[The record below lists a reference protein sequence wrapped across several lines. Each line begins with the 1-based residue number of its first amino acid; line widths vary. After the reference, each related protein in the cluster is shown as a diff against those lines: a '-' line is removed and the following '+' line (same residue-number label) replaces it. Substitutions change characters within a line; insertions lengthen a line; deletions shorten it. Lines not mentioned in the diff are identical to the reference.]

1 MRERLERETRR
12 GRSRSSKRSVSSGG
26 RSLSADNEGARSK
39 SRDIRGREDTRGANI
54 IKVTPRKSASLSA
67 VSRSVSPVGRVG
79 EAATERSELLPDEV
93 MSNAGG
99 CVEKGAMSAGR
110 RSRSPIRKS
119 GGERPATTESE
130 SEEVDRR
137 LEAFVTVCKSAT
149 GVAQRE
155 AEVVFESLGLSAG
168 GTKEEEMTD
177 VTDCE
182 SERPVKS
189 KGVRKGVESA
199 IEKMKHLGDKWRDKG
214 DLRNENG
221 SDRTDKEDMMDS
233 EQGVK
238 AKWGMPRALNHGQ
251 AEYYTNEI
259 LSEVDEGDEENVR
272 VTDEEMAE
280 VGVRETVVEVDAGD
294 MRVVGVGVAEDV
306 EIAFEGS

>member
-39 SRDIRGREDTRGANI
+39 SRDIRGREDTRGTNI

-99 CVEKGAMSAGR
+99 SVEKGVISAGR

-189 KGVRKGVESA
+189 
-199 IEKMKHLGDKWRDKG
+199 
-214 DLRNENG
+214 
-221 SDRTDKEDMMDS
+221 
-233 EQGVK
+233 
-238 AKWGMPRALNHGQ
+238 
-251 AEYYTNEI
+251 
-259 LSEVDEGDEENVR
+259 
-272 VTDEEMAE
+272 
-280 VGVRETVVEVDAGD
+280 
-294 MRVVGVGVAEDV
+294 
-306 EIAFEGS
+306 